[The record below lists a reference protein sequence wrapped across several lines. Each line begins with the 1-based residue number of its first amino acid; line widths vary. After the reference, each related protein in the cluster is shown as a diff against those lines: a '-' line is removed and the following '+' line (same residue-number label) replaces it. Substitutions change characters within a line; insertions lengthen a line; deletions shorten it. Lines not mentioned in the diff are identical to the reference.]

1 MFADYNGRQYEIIR
15 EEGKWNLIS
24 MNPDSE
30 KYGFEKDEDINYK

>member
-24 MNPDSE
+24 MNHD
-30 KYGFEKDEDINYK
+30 FEK